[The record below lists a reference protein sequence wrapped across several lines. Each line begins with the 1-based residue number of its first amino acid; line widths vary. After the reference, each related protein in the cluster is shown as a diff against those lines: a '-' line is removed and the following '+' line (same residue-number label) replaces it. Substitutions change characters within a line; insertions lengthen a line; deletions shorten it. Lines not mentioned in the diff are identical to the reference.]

1 MTSPMKFPL
10 FPKLPPELRILVW
23 EISILEYHRDRIV
36 QINEF
41 SKRIVCTRYLACSPH
56 FHATWESRKV
66 ATDLYPIR
74 LPVSHMVY
82 TDGFYCIVED
92 WVDTDSS
99 KYPPQGAIYVSGD
112 YDIFAFTYK
121 LRGGSDIKEHRCT
134 TSPLGGPENFG
145 WRSLPLPLSLCRSIQ
160 RIMLFNTI
168 QPRFLKDGC
177 HRTPNCVIKC
187 GAMIYYT
194 QWHMITV
201 FSGVQ
206 RILYAVL
213 DGDIADGSA
222 MYLKILRESGR
233 AIIEYL
239 EQEDWLVYF
248 DAEDIRKI
256 REEGESLECVCVTR
270 QR

>member
-1 MTSPMKFPL
+1 MTSPMRFPL

-23 EISILEYHRDRIV
+23 EMSILEYHQDRLV
-36 QINEF
+36 QIDEY
-41 SKRIVCTRYLACSPH
+41 SKSIICTQYMQYLACSPH

-74 LPVSHMVY
+74 LPVPHMVY
-82 TDGFYCIVED
+82 TDKSRRVVED
-92 WVDTDSS
+92 YDDTDSS

-112 YDIFAFTYK
+112 YDIFVFNYR
-121 LRGGSDIKEHRCT
+121 LRTGGYT
-134 TSPLGGPENFG
+134 TPPPGGPGYFG
-145 WRSLPLPLSLCRSIQ
+145 WRSLPLPLSLCRSIR

-168 QPRFLKDGC
+168 CPRFLKDGC

-187 GAMIYYT
+187 GAMIYKS
-194 QWHMITV
+194 QWHIIPV

-213 DGDIADGSA
+213 DSDIADGLA

-239 EQEDWLVYF
+239 EQEGWLVYF

-256 REEGESLECVCVTR
+256 REEGRSKKCVCVTR